1 MVPCF
6 RYIVNEQKKSE
17 EFGITEDDVSEIRQD
32 INKFRFELV
41 EIMRKNNFDVGNV
54 RIGDGYFGGKR
65 AKQMERRIMKGFN
78 IDTVEDLVKDAF
90 AKQQGQG
97 EGQIDF
103 FKVVADAIKSGR
115 REQGGAGDAE
125 KQAPDPTRAGG
136 GQKCDSVQVTGTAG
150 NFSPATRLA
159 AHKFKRILGKRDKT
173 KNNQSN
179 NSKLDQ
185 ASQLLQSD
193 SVYLQNSQ
201 VLPRIPG
208 SPSASPREA
217 PPPSSPFHCSTPA
230 NYNSS
235 VLNAAV
241 IPCTIML
248 TESNN
253 HRMVSKSVSHLEVRL
268 EDMAKDKQVSNRGT
282 SHK

>member
-1 MVPCF
+1 M
-6 RYIVNEQKKSE
+6 
-17 EFGITEDDVSEIRQD
+17 SEIRQD

-115 REQGGAGDAE
+115 REQGGADAE
-125 KQAPDPTRAGG
+125 KQAQDPTRG

-159 AHKFKRILGKRDKT
+159 AHKFKWIEL
-173 KNNQSN
+173 
-179 NSKLDQ
+179 
-185 ASQLLQSD
+185 
-193 SVYLQNSQ
+193 
-201 VLPRIPG
+201 
-208 SPSASPREA
+208 
-217 PPPSSPFHCSTPA
+217 
-230 NYNSS
+230 
-235 VLNAAV
+235 
-241 IPCTIML
+241 
-248 TESNN
+248 
-253 HRMVSKSVSHLEVRL
+253 
-268 EDMAKDKQVSNRGT
+268 
-282 SHK
+282 